1 MDWGFCLI
9 RMKLEH
15 RETMSPIDILV
26 DAKMALVRNAII
38 MAVNSDIKQAAGCGL
53 SDKDMVDVVVAHT
66 IQNVLYSAELIR
78 Q

>member
-1 MDWGFCLI
+1 
-9 RMKLEH
+9 
-15 RETMSPIDILV
+15 MSIDALV